1 MPPELKLEVRAVHA
15 CSPPTEVAEARLIYY
30 EKLKA
35 GCCPYQSYLQDWQE
49 KGLPIC
55 GHTYRDIST
64 LGQWHALVEENNFGS
79 VLHALAADVVR
90 HSGESPRDIC
100 LNKLRSYALQAKKK
114 GYTRLLVDTILQD
127 AIEELQGPQVSLQ
140 DPLTLLTWPVVFY
153 SWVVQKDMQL
163 RKHLDL
169 EFRKWDW
176 RWPVSEYLP
185 DIFELKKVKHFFNTG
200 DRAGRAPPVGQ
211 V

>member
-1 MPPELKLEVRAVHA
+1 MCLPFLGLVRLQTLLDNPIKLAQMPPELKLEVRAVHA
-15 CSPPTEVAEARLIYY
+15 CSPTTEVAEARLIYY

-127 AIEELQGPQVSLQ
+127 AIEELQGPQVWRLSLSNTSKNSCEIT
-140 DPLTLLTWPVVFY
+140 PRSFLMRCTCAVCGL
-153 SWVVQKDMQL
+153 L
-163 RKHLDL
+163 RKWFD
-169 EFRKWDW
+169 
-176 RWPVSEYLP
+176 
-185 DIFELKKVKHFFNTG
+185 
-200 DRAGRAPPVGQ
+200 
-211 V
+211 